1 MIDIKEVSRLTKEF
15 NVLYAEDDTDS
26 RNQTAALLELFF
38 RKVFVTQDGRDG
50 FETFKKNIDEIDL
63 VITDIEMPHLNGL
76 EMLKEIKKLKPQ
88 CSFLITT
95 AYNEIK
101 YYAEAI
107 EVGVDGLIIKPINE
121 AVFLAVMKKSTEI
134 LEDRR
139 IKNNYKK
146 ELEKKLQEKIEE
158 LDKKL
163 IIDDLTGLHNRTKL
177 DADLANKEL
186 CTVAIANLDNFDFIN
201 SVYGYEVGD
210 EVIKLVA
217 LFYESYSDK
226 NAKLYRLASDEFVF
240 LFESADVQEAA
251 MFSERLNRE
260 LLKHKFVTRDIE
272 LNLSATIGISV
283 GNAKKALSNA
293 HIAMKEIRK
302 VGKNRYG
309 IYDPN
314 SQSEQKQ
321 KENILWLRRLRKA
334 LSEDSITPYFQSI
347 HNNKTNK
354 VEKYECLARI
364 EENGRIITPNYFIE
378 HAKLVG
384 LLPDITKTMLDKSFG
399 FFAPREEDFSVNI
412 TEDDLVDSYLVSHLK
427 MLVNK
432 YSINPQRV
440 VLELLENI
448 SVEGSNDSIA
458 QIKELK
464 EMGFK
469 IALDDFG
476 SEKSNF
482 SRLQE
487 LDVDYIKIDGVFI
500 KEITTNQN
508 SYRITKAIK
517 SLADS
522 LEAKVVA
529 EFVHSKEVY
538 DAVKMLGIEYSQG
551 YFFSTPI
558 KNPQ

>member
-1 MIDIKEVSRLTKEF
+1 MSDIKEVSKLTKEF
-15 NVLYAEDDTDS
+15 NVLYVEDDDDS
-26 RNQTAALLELFF
+26 REQTATILGLFF
-38 RKVFVTQDGRDG
+38 NKVLIAKDGKEGLNLFAQNLND
-50 FETFKKNIDEIDL
+50 IDL
-63 VITDIEMPHLNGL
+63 VITDIEMPHLSGID
-76 EMLKEIKKLKPQ
+76 MLREIKKLNNR
-88 CSFLITT
+88 CRSLITT

-107 EVGVDGLIIKPINE
+107 EVGVDGFIIKPISE
-121 AVFLAVMKKSTEI
+121 TTFVAVMRKIAEL
-134 LEDRR
+134 LEERR
-139 IKNNYKK
+139 IKNNYRQ
-146 ELEKKLQEKIEE
+146 ELERKLQEKIEE
-158 LDKKL
+158 LDRKL
-163 IIDDLTGLHNRTKL
+163 IIDELTGVFNKTKL
-177 DADLANKEL
+177 DADLANRQN
-186 CTVAIANLDNFDFIN
+186 CTIAIANLDNFDFIN
-201 SVYGYEVGD
+201 SVYGYETGD
-210 EVIKLVA
+210 AVIRKTA
-217 LFYESYSDK
+217 RFYESQLGKD
-226 NAKLYRLASDEFVF
+226 AKLYRLASDEFVF
-240 LFESADVQEAA
+240 VFEHSDIKSVGAFA
-251 MFSERLNRE
+251 ERLNKE
-260 LLKHKFVTRDIE
+260 LAKQKFIIDDIE
-272 LNLSATIGISV
+272 LNISATIGISV
-283 GNAKKALSNA
+283 GSAKKALSSA

-302 VGKNRYG
+302 VGKNRSH

-314 SQSEQKQ
+314 SQIEQKQ

-334 LSEDSITPYFQSI
+334 LSEDSIVPYFQAI
-347 HNNKTNK
+347 HDNKTGK
-354 VEKYECLARI
+354 IEKYECLARI

-384 LLPDITKTMLDKSFG
+384 LLPDITKSMLDKSFG
-399 FFAPREEDFSVNI
+399 FFAPRSEGFSVNI

-427 MLVNK
+427 MLINK
-432 YSINPQRV
+432 HSINPERV

-464 EMGFK
+464 GMGFK

-517 SLADS
+517 SLANS
-522 LEAKVVA
+522 LEAKVIA
-529 EFVHSKEVY
+529 EFVHSQEVL
-538 DAVKMLGIEYSQG
+538 DAVKELDIEYSQG

-558 KNPQ
+558 KSPL